1 MTPDLA
7 MLRDLVE
14 STPEIRRWPGTGAPE
29 SWVRAAETRV
39 GRLPASYCWWLT
51 EARAGRVGHVDV
63 ASLADP
69 AHVAEADDA
78 LTAGWRLTGD
88 RLCFANEPDD
98 AETFSF
104 ALDRTDAGGEH
115 PVVRSDGID
124 GSEEVVAETFAGFVS
139 VQVALLRGLGDGL
152 NPTIAELWRSMP
164 GVLHPDGLTV
174 HGPHRFSEA
183 NAAHDVPH
191 LAPRWVLVGEDGE
204 GAGLF
209 MRRHGRD
216 RTSLHRLDLA
226 TFAESRPGEGGSRI
240 EADGEVLTTDLLGRL
255 GLLGGDPAA

>member
-14 STPEIRRWPGTGAPE
+14 STPEIRRWPGSGAPE
-29 SWVRAAETRV
+29 NWARAAEARV
-39 GRLPASYCWWLT
+39 GRLPASYRWWLT
-51 EARAGRVGHVDV
+51 ETRASRVGHVDV

-69 AHVAEADDA
+69 EHVAAADDA
-78 LTAGWRLTGD
+78 LTAGWRLAAG
-88 RLCFANEPDD
+88 RLCFASEPDG

-104 ALDRTDAGGEH
+104 ALDRTGGNGEH
-115 PVVRSDGID
+115 LVVRVDGTD

-139 VQVALLRGLGDGL
+139 VQVALLRGLGDGP
-152 NPTIAELWRSMP
+152 NPTIAELWRSTP
-164 GVLHPDGLTV
+164 GALHPGGLTV

-183 NAAHDVPH
+183 NAAHDVPR
-191 LAPRWVLVGEDGE
+191 LAPHWVLVGEDGE

-216 RTSLHRLDLA
+216 RTSVHRLDLA
-226 TFAESRPGEGGSRI
+226 AFAGSHPGEGGSRI
-240 EADGEVLTTDLLGRL
+240 EADGELVTTDLLGWL
-255 GLLGGDPAA
+255 EGGPAA